1 MRNYTKCFI
10 AILFAILSID
20 CLKAQYNITGF
31 TPTSGAV
38 GSIVTLKGSFSSI
51 PAKNIVYFGEVQAKI
66 LTAST
71 EEITVEVPLGA
82 TTNYLTYCRNN
93 NYYKSSYQFITTYV
107 PIVNVID
114 STILNSISKLK
125 FAYVPSCF
133 ATGDFDND
141 GWIDLIVGSNADT
154 SVYVY
159 KNKNY
164 VRGEIDPTKFEKVAK
179 LTSSISMV
187 SLKVGDVD
195 ADGRLD
201 IFVLN
206 QNQNSFS
213 VIKNISKKNI
223 LDQTSFS
230 SKIDFTTGLSPIAMK
245 LCDVNNDNKLDV
257 VVANYNGN
265 TISVFQNKSI
275 FGIFTQST
283 YKDKFDLPTGDQ
295 PIDVEAID
303 IENRAG
309 IDFLVA
315 NYNSNTISVIQRK
328 SSSSQLTYVNDTC
341 YNLVYLIV
349 TNSQPFN
356 LMAVD
361 LNNDNKLEIIVT
373 NPASAKF
380 SIIPNTS
387 TESRLILDIDH
398 KVDFLTGNF
407 PKSLAI
413 ADVNGDAKPDIL
425 IGNAT
430 SGSVSIYQNKAT
442 TNGSINS
449 TTISAKNDFLQG
461 QQPLGV
467 IVADF
472 DNDGKPDFASLDVL
486 DKQITFRKN
495 TVGGTISVEGQ
506 LASISL
512 NSGEN
517 SEVQSVT
524 VSAKGIGVN
533 KVTITPSG
541 ANVQISTNQNS
552 GFSTAP
558 ILLDPVSGTV
568 ANTII
573 YVKIMGATTK
583 GFYVGKLSFTSPS
596 VLKQELS
603 FGIRNAIPTIDS
615 LNPVSAV
622 PGSVITLFGHNFGS
636 NKLNVAVDFGGVKGD
651 VSAVNDSVVT
661 VKVPVGAVNTNVLL
675 NVAGYQ
681 TYSPEKFFPVFA
693 NGNFLNQ
700 YCFRAAVNYYTSAY
714 PLCLTNAD
722 YNADGKQD
730 FIFNHGDGLGFLTN
744 KTTGPKV
751 DSAFKNNN
759 YLTLKTTQL
768 IDADLD
774 GDNQMD
780 LVSNNLSESHW
791 GAFRNI
797 SESDSLT
804 LAGDFEAQTI
814 FKTYGSKVGLAT
826 ADLDLDG
833 KIEVLTANNG
843 TNSNEVL
850 NSNTNNA
857 NTISIFKNNTAVGI
871 LNSNSFKPPFELK
884 TLDYP
889 SIVVAGDLNGDLK
902 PEVIALNINGTLSIF
917 QNNVVFGVLD
927 VNSFLPSIEVT
938 LGQKL
943 SAIEIVDMDLDGKND
958 IVLCLPSLGVI
969 QVLINK
975 SNSLKLS
982 TTSFA
987 SPVNIVVG
995 GQPHAF
1001 AIADFDGDALPDITV
1016 ANYNSAS
1023 VSLFKNIYTGGAFS
1037 AANFQEKV
1045 DFAVGESPYDVKV
1058 VDIDGDGKP
1067 EIITSNS
1074 GGVNLGIDLPIIGSS
1089 ISVLHNIVKP
1099 NATGIE
1105 ENRLNHISFLVYP
1118 NPAETMFVVKMNSDD
1133 VINTISLVDIS
1144 GNEVLKLDQVGNNF
1158 LKISTENI
1166 SKGLYIVKVVSSS
1179 GVGVQKIL
1187 IH

>member
-66 LTAST
+66 LTALT
-71 EEITVEVPLGA
+71 DEITVEVPLGA
-82 TTNYLTYCRNN
+82 TTNYLTYCLNN
-93 NYYKSSYQFITTYV
+93 NYYKSTYQFITTYV

-164 VRGEIDPTKFEKVAK
+164 FRGEIDPTKFEKIATLK
-179 LTSSISMV
+179 ASISMV

-206 QNQNSFS
+206 QNQNSLS

-245 LCDVNNDNKLDV
+245 LCDINNDYKLDV

-283 YKDKFDLPTGDQ
+283 YKDKFDLPTGNQ
-295 PIDVEAID
+295 PIDVELLGG
-303 IENRAG
+303 G
-309 IDFLVA
+309 IGFLVA

-328 SSSSQLTYVNDTC
+328 SSSYQLTYVNDTC
-341 YNLVYLIV
+341 YNLVNLIN
-349 TNSQPFN
+349 TKKQPFN
-356 LMAVD
+356 LLAVD
-361 LNNDNKLEIIVT
+361 LNNDNKLEIIFT
-373 NPASAKF
+373 NPASATF
-380 SIIPNTS
+380 SIIPNIS
-387 TESRLILDIDH
+387 IVSGLIFDTDH
-398 KVDFLTGNF
+398 QVDFLTGNF

-413 ADVNGDAKPDIL
+413 ADINGDAKPDIL
-425 IGNAT
+425 IGNAS

-524 VSAKGIGVN
+524 VSAKGLGIN

-622 PGSVITLFGHNFGS
+622 PGSLITLFGHNFGS
-636 NKLNVAVDFGGVKGD
+636 NKFNVAVDFGGVKGE

-681 TYSPEKFFPVFA
+681 TYSPQKFFPVFA

-700 YCFRAAVNYYTSAY
+700 HCFRAAVNYYTSAY
-714 PLCLTNAD
+714 PLCITNAD

-730 FIFNHGDGLGFLTN
+730 IVFNHGNGLGFLTN

-797 SESDSLT
+797 SKSDSLT
-804 LAGDFEAQTI
+804 LAGDFEAQIT
-814 FKTYGSKVGLAT
+814 FNTYGSKVGLAT

-850 NSNTNNA
+850 NSNMNNA
-857 NTISIFKNNTAVGI
+857 NTISIFKNNTAVGV
-871 LNSNSFKPPFELK
+871 LNSNSFKRPFELK
-884 TLDYP
+884 TLDFP

-902 PEVIALNINGTLSIF
+902 PDVIAVNKNKTLSIF
-917 QNNVVFGVLD
+917 QNNVAFGMLD
-927 VNSFLPSIEVT
+927 DNSFLPSFEVT
-938 LGQKL
+938 LGYKP

-958 IVLCLPSLGVI
+958 IVFCIPDLGVI

-975 SNSLKLS
+975 SNSLNLS

-1016 ANYNSAS
+1016 ANYHSAS
-1023 VSLFKNIYTGGAFS
+1023 VSLFKNISTGGAFS
-1037 AANFQEKV
+1037 AANFQAKV

-1074 GGVNLGIDLPIIGSS
+1074 GGVNLGINLPIIGSS

-1105 ENRLNHISFLVYP
+1105 ESRLNHISFLVYP

-1166 SKGLYIVKVVSSS
+1166 SKGLYMVKVVSSS
-1179 GVGVQKIL
+1179 GVGVQKIQ

>member
-31 TPTSGAV
+31 TPTSGTV
-38 GSIVTLKGSFSSI
+38 GSVVTLTGSFSSI
-51 PAKNIVYFGEVQAKI
+51 PAKNIVFFGEVQAKI

-71 EEITVEVPLGA
+71 QKLTVEVPLGA
-82 TTNYLTYCRNN
+82 TTNYLTYCLNN

-114 STILNSISKLK
+114 PTILNSISKLK
-125 FAYVPSCF
+125 FAYIPSCF

-164 VRGEIDPTKFEKVAK
+164 LRGEINPTKFEKVAK
-179 LTSSISMV
+179 LKSSTSMV

-206 QNQNSFS
+206 QNSNSFS
-213 VIKNISKKNI
+213 VIKNISKKYL

-245 LCDVNNDNKLDV
+245 LCDVNNDYKLDV
-257 VVANYNGN
+257 IVANYNEDS
-265 TISVFQNKSI
+265 ISIFQNKSSWGV
-275 FGIFTQST
+275 FSQSS
-283 YKDKFDLPTGDQ
+283 YKEKFDISSGGEQ
-295 PIDVEAID
+295 PIDVEVVDID
-303 IENRAG
+303 SRG
-309 IDFLVA
+309 GMDFLIA
-315 NYNSNTISVIQRK
+315 NYNSNTVSVLQRK
-328 SSSSQLTYVNDTC
+328 VNSMKLTYANDTC
-341 YNLVYLIV
+341 YTMVDLIV
-349 TNSQPFN
+349 TKSQPYN
-356 LMAVD
+356 VLAVD
-361 LNNDNKLEIIVT
+361 LNNNFKPEIIIT
-373 NPASAKF
+373 NPESSTF
-380 SIIPNTS
+380 SVIQNTTNEVLS
-387 TESRLILDIDH
+387 LGAR
-398 KVDFLTGNF
+398 VDFLTSAL

-430 SGSVSIYQNKAT
+430 SGSVSIYQNNTT
-442 TNGSINS
+442 TNGSVNS
-449 TTISAKNDFLQG
+449 TTIMAKKDFTQG
-461 QQPLGV
+461 SQPLGV

-472 DNDGKPDFASLDVL
+472 DNDGKPDYASIDVL

-512 NSGEN
+512 NSAEN

-524 VSAKGIGVN
+524 VSAKGLGVN

-541 ANVQISTNQNS
+541 ANVQISINENS

-558 ILLDPVSGTV
+558 ILLDPVSDTV
-568 ANTII
+568 ANTMI
-573 YVKIMGATTK
+573 YMKIMGATTK
-583 GFYVGKLSFTSPS
+583 GAYVGKLSFTSPS

-603 FGIRNAIPTIDS
+603 FGVKNAIPTIDS
-615 LNPVSAV
+615 ITPVSAV
-622 PGSVITLFGHNFGS
+622 PGSLITLFGHNFGI
-636 NKLNVAVDFGGVKGD
+636 NKANVTVDFGGVKGEL
-651 VSAVNDSVVT
+651 VSVNDSVVT
-661 VKVPVGAVNTNVLL
+661 VNVPVGAVNANVLL

-693 NGNFLNQ
+693 DGDFLNQ
-700 YCFRAAVNYYTSAY
+700 YCFGDAVNYYTSKY
-714 PLCLTNAD
+714 PLSLANAD

-759 YLTLKTTQL
+759 YLTLYTTQL

-774 GDNQMD
+774 GDNRMD
-780 LVSNNLSESHW
+780 LVSNNLSGFYW
-791 GAFRNI
+791 GAFRNKLN
-797 SESDSLT
+797 SDSLT
-804 LAGDFEAQTI
+804 LAGNFQDQTI
-814 FKTYGSKVGLAT
+814 FNTYGSKVGLAT

-833 KIEVLTANNG
+833 KIDVLTANNG
-843 TNSNEVL
+843 TNSNEIS

-857 NTISIFKNNTAVGI
+857 NTISIFKNNTTVGV
-871 LNSNSFKPPFELK
+871 LNSNSFDLPFELK

-902 PEVIALNINGTLSIF
+902 PDVIAVNKNGTLSIF

-927 VNSFLPSIEVT
+927 VHSFLPSIELT
-938 LGQKL
+938 LAKKP
-943 SAIEIVDMDLDGKND
+943 SAIEIVDIDLDGKND
-958 IVLCLPSLGVI
+958 IVVCIPSLGVI

-975 SNSLKLS
+975 GNLLKLS
-982 TTSFA
+982 TTSFV

-995 GQPHAF
+995 GEPNAF
-1001 AIADFDGDALPDITV
+1001 AIADFDGDARPDITV
-1016 ANYNSAS
+1016 ANYNSSS
-1023 VSLFKNIYTGGAFS
+1023 VSLFKNISTGGAFS
-1037 AANFQEKV
+1037 AANFQAKV

-1074 GGVNLGIDLPIIGSS
+1074 GGVSLEIKLPVIGSV
-1089 ISVLHNIVKP
+1089 SVLHNKVNP

-1105 ENRLNHISFLVYP
+1105 DNRLNHISFLVYP
-1118 NPAETMFVVKMNSDD
+1118 NPAETMFAVKMNSDD
-1133 VINTISLVDIS
+1133 VINTISLVDIT
-1144 GNEVLKLDQVGNNF
+1144 GNEVLKLDQVGNNC
-1158 LKISTENI
+1158 LKIPTENI
-1166 SKGLYIVKVVSSS
+1166 SKGLYIVKVVSAS
-1179 GVGVQKIL
+1179 GVGIQKIQ

>member
-66 LTAST
+66 LTALT
-71 EEITVEVPLGA
+71 DEITVEVPLGA
-82 TTNYLTYCRNN
+82 TTNYLTYCLNN
-93 NYYKSSYQFITTYV
+93 NYYKSTYQFITTYV

-164 VRGEIDPTKFEKVAK
+164 FRGEIDPTKFEKIATLK
-179 LTSSISMV
+179 ASISMV

-206 QNQNSFS
+206 QNQNSLS

-245 LCDVNNDNKLDV
+245 LCDINNDYKLDV

-283 YKDKFDLPTGDQ
+283 YKDKFDLPTGNQ
-295 PIDVEAID
+295 PIDVELLGG
-303 IENRAG
+303 G
-309 IDFLVA
+309 IGFLVA

-328 SSSSQLTYVNDTC
+328 SSSYQLTYVNDTC
-341 YNLVYLIV
+341 YNLVNLIN
-349 TNSQPFN
+349 TKKQPFN
-356 LMAVD
+356 LLAVD
-361 LNNDNKLEIIVT
+361 LNNDNKLEIIFT
-373 NPASAKF
+373 NPASATF
-380 SIIPNTS
+380 SIIPNIS
-387 TESRLILDIDH
+387 IVSGLIFDTDH
-398 KVDFLTGNF
+398 QVDFLTGNF

-413 ADVNGDAKPDIL
+413 ADINGDAKPDIL
-425 IGNAT
+425 IGNAS

-524 VSAKGIGVN
+524 VSAKGLGIN

-622 PGSVITLFGHNFGS
+622 PGSLITLFGHNFGS
-636 NKLNVAVDFGGVKGD
+636 NKFNVAVDFGGVKGE

-681 TYSPEKFFPVFA
+681 TYSPQKFFPVFA

-700 YCFRAAVNYYTSAY
+700 HCFRAAVNYYTSAY
-714 PLCLTNAD
+714 PLCITNAD

-730 FIFNHGDGLGFLTN
+730 IVFNHGNGLGFLTN

-797 SESDSLT
+797 SKSDSLT
-804 LAGDFEAQTI
+804 LAGDFEAQIT
-814 FKTYGSKVGLAT
+814 FNTYGSKVGLAT

-857 NTISIFKNNTAVGI
+857 NTISIFKNNTAVGV
-871 LNSNSFKPPFELK
+871 LNSNSFKRPFELK
-884 TLDYP
+884 TLDFP

-902 PEVIALNINGTLSIF
+902 PDVIAVNKNKTLSIF
-917 QNNVVFGVLD
+917 QNNVAFGMLD
-927 VNSFLPSIEVT
+927 DNSFLPSFEVT
-938 LGQKL
+938 LGYKP

-958 IVLCLPSLGVI
+958 IVFCIPDLGVI

-975 SNSLKLS
+975 SNSLNLS

-1016 ANYNSAS
+1016 ANYHSAS
-1023 VSLFKNIYTGGAFS
+1023 VSLFKNISTGGAFS
-1037 AANFQEKV
+1037 AANFQAKV

-1074 GGVNLGIDLPIIGSS
+1074 GGVNLGINLPIIGSS

-1105 ENRLNHISFLVYP
+1105 ESRLNHISFLVYP

-1166 SKGLYIVKVVSSS
+1166 SKGLYMVKVVSSS